1 MAIDQGTSSTKAVI
15 VNESGDVLS
24 ESEVAVHPIAVNG
37 SVEQDPEELFA
48 SIVEAG
54 RAALRATTESVVAV
68 GVANQGETVV
78 AWDRAT
84 GRPLGNAISWQDR
97 RAVEVTDRLC
107 GAADRLHEITG
118 LALDP
123 YFSAPKLAWL
133 ESRSDR
139 HARVTGIDA
148 WINFRLTGSAVTDV
162 STASRSLLLDLD
174 SRTWSDEAVALFGID
189 RASLPEIVDCAGAFG
204 VTTLFG
210 PTIPLTGLCVDQQ
223 AALIG
228 EHCLETGEA
237 KCTYGTGAFLLIT
250 TGTEAKRSLNGL
262 STSVAW
268 QYGEH
273 HSYCLDGQ
281 LYSAGSAVQW
291 LVRIGIIHDV
301 DDLDQLSGTTRR
313 GSSVL
318 CIPSFAGLGAPYWQ
332 PQAKAHLEG
341 IDLGTGR
348 AEIAFSVLEG
358 IACQVAV
365 LVRAAEADMG
375 QRLSVLRVDGG
386 LTRSSVLMQLQ
397 ADLLQ
402 VPVELFTSPH
412 ATVLGVAA
420 LARYGAGLANS
431 IATTPMSGARTF
443 EPMMSIDEAAHRL
456 ERWELAAQRVMAAAK
471 GEFTS

>member
-1 MAIDQGTSSTKAVI
+1 
-15 VNESGDVLS
+15 
-24 ESEVAVHPIAVNG
+24 
-37 SVEQDPEELFA
+37 
-48 SIVEAG
+48 
-54 RAALRATTESVVAV
+54 VVAV

-78 AWDRAT
+78 AWDAAT

-97 RAVEVTDRLC
+97 RAVEVTDRLS

-118 LALDP
+118 LTLDP
-123 YFSAPKLAWL
+123 YFTAPKLAWL
-133 ESRSDR
+133 EGRSDR

-148 WINFRLTGSAVTDV
+148 WINFRLTGRTMTDV
-162 STASRSLLLDLD
+162 TTASRSLLLDLD
-174 SRTWSDEAVALFGID
+174 SRTWSDEAAALFGLEL
-189 RASLPEIVDCAGAFG
+189 ASLPEIVDCAATCGE
-204 VTTLFG
+204 TSLFG
-210 PTIPLTGLCVDQQ
+210 PALPLTGLCVDQQ

-228 EHCLETGEA
+228 EHCLEPGEA

-262 STSVAW
+262 SSSVAW

-291 LVRIGIIHDV
+291 LERIGIIRDA
-301 DDLDQLSGTTRR
+301 DDLDQLSSTARR

-318 CIPSFAGLGAPYWQ
+318 CIPSFAGFGAPYWQ
-332 PQAKAHLEG
+332 PQAKAHFEG

-348 AEIAFSVLEG
+348 AEIAFSVLDG

-365 LVRAAEADMG
+365 LVRAAETDIG
-375 QRLSVLRVDGG
+375 RPLSVLRVDGG

-420 LARYGAGLANS
+420 LARYGAGVADS
-431 IATTPMSGARTF
+431 IATTPVSGARTF
-443 EPMMSIDEAAHRL
+443 EPRISLDEAAYRL
-456 ERWELAAQRVMAAAK
+456 EHWELAAQRVITAAN
-471 GEFTS
+471 GVFPR